1 MLYLQS
7 LCLIKPTTELKESYL
22 ENAFCR
28 IWLSNGIIFVEYK
41 SRLVMNM
48 EAAKQ
53 IVHDRLK
60 ISDGVSRP
68 LFLDARNLVSIDR
81 ATMKYYKTK
90 EVVQYITSAA
100 FLTGSALTTLA
111 SNIFLELEKPLV
123 PTRLFTDEKKAL
135 RWLGKY
141 NT

>member
-1 MLYLQS
+1 M
-7 LCLIKPTTELKESYL
+7 PETETKESYL
-22 ENAFCR
+22 ENDFSR
-28 IWLSNGIIFVEYK
+28 IWLSKGIVFVEYK
-41 SRLVMNM
+41 PRLVMNM

-53 IVHDRLK
+53 IVTDRLK
-60 ISDGVSRP
+60 ISSGVSRP

-90 EVVQYITSAA
+90 EVVQHITSAA
-100 FLTGSALTTLA
+100 FLTESALTTLA
-111 SNIFLELEKPLV
+111 SNIFLALEKPLV